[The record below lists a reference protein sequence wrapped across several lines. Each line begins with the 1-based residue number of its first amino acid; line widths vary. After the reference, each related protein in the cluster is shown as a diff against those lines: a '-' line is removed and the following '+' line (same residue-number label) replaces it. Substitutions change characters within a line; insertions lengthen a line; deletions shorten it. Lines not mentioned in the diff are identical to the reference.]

1 MLGEERREYILNI
14 INKAGSV
21 NAKEVAQFLG
31 VSEATIRRDLGKLAK
46 KNLIKK
52 TYGGALKSYP
62 VGQEMKF
69 IIKKNYML
77 RKR

>member
-21 NAKEVAQFLG
+21 NAREVAQILD

-46 KNLIKK
+46 KSNKENLRRS
-52 TYGGALKSYP
+52 T
-62 VGQEMKF
+62 
-69 IIKKNYML
+69 
-77 RKR
+77 